1 MDQEG
6 QNLSVSNKPGWFNT
20 ENRKKTRRLPL
31 KKYPARLYYLLSK
44 YSPELVKITQH
55 ILYKKLLFFK
65 KKTFINFLFKVT
77 VLIGLKNGIQ
87 SLGYICILLA
97 LIFYIY
103 AVAGILFLRDNDPWH
118 FRSIEITMITLIRC
132 SFFDVSYIVWY
143 FIFNQI
149 IVDIKLFFK

>member
-55 ILYKKLLFFK
+55 ILYKKLL
-65 KKTFINFLFKVT
+65 
-77 VLIGLKNGIQ
+77 
-87 SLGYICILLA
+87 
-97 LIFYIY
+97 
-103 AVAGILFLRDNDPWH
+103 
-118 FRSIEITMITLIRC
+118 
-132 SFFDVSYIVWY
+132 
-143 FIFNQI
+143 
-149 IVDIKLFFK
+149 